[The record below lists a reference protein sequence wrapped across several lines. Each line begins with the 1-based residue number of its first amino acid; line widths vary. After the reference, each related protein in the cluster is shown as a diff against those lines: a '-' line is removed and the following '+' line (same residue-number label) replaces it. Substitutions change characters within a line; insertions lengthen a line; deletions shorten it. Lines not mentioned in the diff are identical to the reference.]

1 MRFFAKNKGF
11 LPLFSQCAAGLS
23 DNCMTP
29 VILRRV
35 HRGTCPELLGR
46 THDLDNIAILEYVVF
61 LDAHL

>member
-1 MRFFAKNKGF
+1 MGFYAKIKGF
-11 LPLFSQCAAGLS
+11 LPFFSRCAAGLS

-35 HRGTCPELLGR
+35 YRGTCPELLRR
-46 THDLDNIAILEYVVF
+46 THDLYDVAILEHVIF